1 MSSLLAP
8 LVELSAAEAAES
20 ESSALSGTVL
30 VVAYIFSNTFS
41 SVFIC
46 LCLKEVFA
54 RGFGF
59 PMTVAAISYGLIYLY
74 YKVLEWTGLYVPKG
88 SMPLIENIKVA
99 LSSVAAIS
107 FMNLCLLTNTVAI
120 YQIGKF
126 AIIPC
131 TLLIQKSV
139 YGVETNWRVLLS
151 LVLLLSGVGYATM
164 TSFDAGTMPLKGVI
178 FAVLGVLSSSFYR
191 IWQGMKQ
198 KEFKIGPVDF
208 QATMAGWQ
216 FLLGVVFC
224 VPVEFFPVEKDE
236 TVVNYFI
243 AAYNDGFGGQF
254 ASMLPWLL
262 GVCISALTVN
272 FTMFGL
278 IGRTGPV
285 AYAVVGHA
293 KTVLTIIMGIEM
305 FPGSETSATIFADIW
320 GCGVA
325 LVGAIGYAHFEYC
338 TQKKQPDV
346 VERTFPF
353 CFPKKTVVAP
363 TNGAP

>member
-1 MSSLLAP
+1 MSSLLTP
-8 LVELSAAEAAES
+8 LVTEPAAENAEGQ
-20 ESSALSGTVL
+20 SSALSGMVF
-30 VVAYIFSNTFS
+30 VAAYIVSNTFS

-59 PMTVAAISYGLIYLY
+59 PLTVAAISYGLIYLY
-74 YKVLEWTGLYVPKG
+74 YKGLEWTGLYVPKG
-88 SMPLIENIKVA
+88 SMPMTENIKVA

-151 LVLLLSGVGYATM
+151 LVLLLSGVGYATL
-164 TSFDAGTMPLKGVI
+164 TSVDAGTMPMRGVI
-178 FAVLGVLSSSFYR
+178 FAVLGVVSSSFYR

-198 KEFKIGPVDF
+198 KEFQIGPVDF

-216 FLLGVVFC
+216 FFLGVVFC
-224 VPVEFFPVEKDE
+224 LPFEFLPVEKEE
-236 TVVNYFI
+236 TVLNYFI
-243 AAYNDGFGGQF
+243 AAYNDEFGGQF

-262 GVCISALTVN
+262 GVCVMALTVN

-278 IGRTGPV
+278 IGRTGPI

-305 FPGSETSATIFADIW
+305 FPGSETAATVFADIW

-325 LVGAIGYAHFEYC
+325 LFGAVGYAHFEYC
-338 TQKKQPDV
+338 TQKKQPDI

-353 CFPKKTVVAP
+353 CFAEKTVVAP
-363 TNGAP
+363 TSGSA